1 MDVTNLL
8 NLIGMFTDAGRL
20 IAGALAG
27 LGFVASGLHPLIAHV
42 IGSPRGQEQGKAGM
56 VRQSGPNYEHA
67 YVTCAL
73 NRKRSLESRVAGREK

>member
-27 LGFVASGLHPLIAHV
+27 LGFVASGLHLLIAHV

-56 VRQSGPNYEHA
+56 
-67 YVTCAL
+67 
-73 NRKRSLESRVAGREK
+73 AGSVIGLIAVFFSPQIMAAVGAAFGS

>member
-27 LGFVASGLHPLIAHV
+27 LGFVASGLHLLIAHV

-56 VRQSGPNYEHA
+56 VGSVIGLIAVFFSPQIMAAVGAAFGS
-67 YVTCAL
+67 
-73 NRKRSLESRVAGREK
+73 

>member
-27 LGFVASGLHPLIAHV
+27 LGFVASGLHLLIAHV

-56 VRQSGPNYEHA
+56 
-67 YVTCAL
+67 
-73 NRKRSLESRVAGREK
+73 AGSVIGLIAVFFSPQIMAAVHGAFGS

>member
-8 NLIGMFTDAGRL
+8 NLIGIFTDAGRL

-27 LGFVASGLHPLIAHV
+27 LGFVASGLHLLIAHV

-56 VRQSGPNYEHA
+56 VGSVIGLIAVFFSPQIMATIHGAFGS
-67 YVTCAL
+67 
-73 NRKRSLESRVAGREK
+73 